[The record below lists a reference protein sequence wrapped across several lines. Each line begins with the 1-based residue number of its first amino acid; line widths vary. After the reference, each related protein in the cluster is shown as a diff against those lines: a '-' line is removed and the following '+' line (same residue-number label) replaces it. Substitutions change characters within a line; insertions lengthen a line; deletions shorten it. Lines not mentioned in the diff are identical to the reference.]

1 MPIQGNLRKR
11 TSLFMWENA
20 NNEGKE
26 NLHESTKG
34 IGKRGLGKAERAQ
47 KETEKRAVSCGCI
60 QTNWMMRILNLCG
73 TAFSAM
79 QRESPIIV

>member
-1 MPIQGNLRKR
+1 MPIQSNLRKR

-34 IGKRGLGKAERAQ
+34 IGKRGLSKAERA
-47 KETEKRAVSCGCI
+47 KREV
-60 QTNWMMRILNLCG
+60 
-73 TAFSAM
+73 
-79 QRESPIIV
+79 EE